1 MNEDKKSFED
11 VKEKALRLLEYR
23 SHSEKELSDK
33 LIRYGADEED
43 IERVIE
49 FCREYNF
56 LNDESYARALAHD
69 LAALKRL
76 GKRRIYSELRV
87 KGISDETAR
96 EVLSEMED
104 DEDELLRLVEKKAR
118 GNFERKNREKVIRY
132 FIYRGYELG
141 DIKNALERLMTD
153 EF

>member
-33 LIRYGADEED
+33 LIRHGADEED

-56 LNDESYARALAHD
+56 LNDERYARALAHD
-69 LAALKRL
+69 LVALKRL
-76 GKRRIYSELRV
+76 GKRRIYSELRI
-87 KGISDETAR
+87 KGISDETAQ
-96 EVLSEMED
+96 EVLSDMED
-104 DEDELLRLVEKKAR
+104 DEEELLKLVEKKAR
-118 GNFERKNREKVIRY
+118 GNFERKNREKIIRY